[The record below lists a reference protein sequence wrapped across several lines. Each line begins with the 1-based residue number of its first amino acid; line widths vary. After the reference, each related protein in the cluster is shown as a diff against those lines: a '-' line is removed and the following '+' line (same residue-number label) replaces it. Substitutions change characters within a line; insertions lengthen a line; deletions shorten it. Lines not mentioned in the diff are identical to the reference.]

1 MSANP
6 AAGRH
11 TVYTIGHSNQS
22 LEAFLGLLKTHRI
35 EILADVRS
43 QPVSQYTPHFNSG
56 PLKAEMLAA
65 GVEYLFLG
73 KELGGRPQGGK
84 FYDEQGY
91 VLYARVAE
99 APFFK
104 QGLARLED
112 LAGRRRVA
120 LMCGEEDPSS
130 CHRRLLVGRVLAQRG
145 FRVLHIRGDG
155 SLLAE
160 EELKRVEQFARD
172 HGQLTLFQT
181 QEEPEWKST
190 QSVSPK
196 SRPVSSSER

>member
-6 AAGRH
+6 AAGGR
-11 TVYTIGHSNQS
+11 TVYTIGHSNHL
-22 LEAFLGLLKTHRI
+22 LEAFVGLLKAHRI
-35 EILADVRS
+35 EVLADVRS
-43 QPVSQYTPHFNSG
+43 QPVSQYTPHFNGG
-56 PLKAEMLAA
+56 PLRAEMLAA
-65 GVEYLFLG
+65 GVEYVFLG

-91 VLYARVAE
+91 VLYGRVAE
-99 APFFK
+99 TPLFT

-130 CHRRLLVGRVLAQRG
+130 CHRRLLVGRVLAERG

-155 SLLAE
+155 SLLTE
-160 EELKRVEQFARD
+160 EELKRAEQFARD

-181 QEEPEWKST
+181 EEEPEWKST

-196 SRPVSSSER
+196 GRPENSSER